1 MTLSAETKFLI
12 GTGLITIILILGGIF
27 FFSMKNKQQSTSTQA
42 DMSILLSNT
51 RHSQGNSNAS
61 VKIVEFADYE
71 CPACGAASPITK
83 KVIEKNKDKVYF
95 VFRHYPIPSHRNSK
109 TAALASEAADE
120 QGKFWE
126 MHDLIFENT
135 TDWVT
140 SDNAKKVFEGY
151 AEKLGLD
158 LEKFKQDFDKGGG
171 VINNDYTD
179 GNKVGV
185 DATPTFFIN
194 GEKHTGLITEDK
206 FQDLIDKA
214 STSK

>member
-12 GTGLITIILILGGIF
+12 GIGLVTIILILGGIF
-27 FFSMKNKQQSTSTQA
+27 FFSIKNKQQPASTQA
-42 DMSILLSNT
+42 DMSILLSNA
-51 RHSQGNSNAS
+51 RHTMGNQDAQ

-83 KVIEKNKDKVYF
+83 KVIEENKDKVYF
-95 VFRHYPIPSHRNSK
+95 IFRHYPIPSHRNSK
-109 TAALASEAADE
+109 TAALASESASQ

-126 MHDLIFENT
+126 MHNLIFENPA
-135 TDWVT
+135 DWVT
-140 SDNAKKVFEGY
+140 SDDAKKVFEGY
-151 AEKLGLD
+151 AEKLELD
-158 LEKFKQDFDKGGG
+158 LEKFKQDFDKGNDT
-171 VINNDYTD
+171 INNDYAD
-179 GNKVGV
+179 GNKVSV

-214 STSK
+214 NISK